1 MTKFKDINILVDS
14 LIKNQ
19 PKLVTYDLKRLRLV
33 LQRLGSPQ
41 LILKNIIHVA
51 GTNGKGSTI
60 ANLKALLIGHG
71 YSVNTF
77 TSPHLLEVRERIN
90 INGQDIA
97 DDFLFDLLNHIINNS
112 HDIPLSFFELIT
124 CAGFLAF
131 KEYQADYTLIEVGLG
146 GKKDATNIISSP
158 IASLITPISLDHQ
171 EFLGDSISKI
181 SLEKSGIIKKQ
192 VPLFIGKQPK
202 QALDVIKNTAAKLDC
217 LVFEYGKDWS
227 VTYSSDRPYVKLKDK
242 IIELDSK
249 TLAGT
254 FQSENSALALATL
267 FYLDLLKFEISKRCL
282 ANVKWPG
289 RFQYLNHGP
298 LIDIIKREND
308 KSKLIIDGAHNAS
321 GAGVIAEEISKNH
334 WTNTCLILAI
344 QKSKDVVSFMEKF
357 KGLVKSVFIIDSLED
372 NFQSHA
378 EIVKQVGHAEFNIQK
393 KQYASEAVG
402 EIINKNKG
410 EPVTIIITG
419 SLYFIGKILE
429 KHS

>member
-1 MTKFKDINILVDS
+1 MAIDRILER
-14 LIKNQ
+14 LLKLH
-19 PKLVTYDLKRLRLV
+19 PKLIDLSLSRLKKL
-33 LQRLGSPQ
+33 LGRLGNPEEN
-41 LILKNIIHVA
+41 LPPVIHVA

-77 TSPHLLEVRERIN
+77 TSPHLLKVRERIN

-97 DDFLFDLLNHIINNS
+97 DDFLFDLLNHIINKS
-112 HDIPLSFFELIT
+112 QDIPLSFFELIT

-171 EFLGDSISKI
+171 EFLGDSISEI

-217 LVFEYGKDWS
+217 LVFEYGRDWS

-242 IIELDSK
+242 IIELESK

-267 FYLDLLKFEISKRCL
+267 YYLDLLKFEISRRCL

-289 RFQYLNHGP
+289 RFQYLNYGP
-298 LIDIIKREND
+298 LIEIIKRKND
-308 KSKLIIDGAHNAS
+308 KNKLIIDGAHNAS
-321 GAGVIAEEISKNH
+321 GAEVIAEEISKNH
-334 WTNTCLILAI
+334 WTNTYLILAI
-344 QKSKDVVSFMEKF
+344 QKSKDVVSFIEKF
-357 KGLVKSVFIIDSLED
+357 KGLVKSIFIIDSLED

-378 EIVKQVGHAEFNIQK
+378 EIVKQVGLAEFNIQK